1 MNIKIKILGISCY
14 YHDSSAALLVDG
26 EIKSAVQEERF
37 TRKKNDSSF
46 PINSIKHILKKN
58 NLTITEIDHIV
69 FYEKPFLK
77 FTRLLETYLAHAP
90 VGFASFKK
98 AIPTW
103 IKEKLFQKREIINEL
118 KKLDDSFNGKILFSE
133 HHISHA
139 ASAFYPSPFEESL
152 IITLDAV
159 GEYTTSSIAV
169 GKGNKINLKKKID
182 YPHSLGMLYSAFTYY
197 CGFKVNEGEYKL
209 MGLAPFGEPK
219 YCDKILDNL
228 IHVYE
233 DGSFDLNMEYF
244 SFSTGLTM
252 INNKF
257 EKLFGRETK
266 QVHEKFDE
274 FHMDIAS
281 SIQKVT
287 EEIILKICKFY
298 QKKYKQKNLCLAG
311 GVALNCVANGKI
323 LKSKIFAD
331 IWIQPAA
338 GDAGGSLGA
347 AYTIWFDKLENS
359 RKIKEGEDSMKGS
372 FLGPSY
378 TNDQI
383 KINLDDMKANYEYL
397 NDGDINNKVTEI
409 LNNKGLIGWFQG
421 SMEYGPRALGN
432 RSIIAHPG
440 FMDMQQKINMQIKFR
455 EGFRPFAPAVLS
467 EETIKYFENNNQNS
481 YMLIVSDLKS
491 NLTEN
496 QESLKK
502 EKGFKKLD
510 VKRSSLQ
517 AITHVDYSA
526 RVQSV
531 KKEQNQKFYN
541 LIDTF
546 YKKTGIPMIIN
557 TSFNINNEPIVCT
570 VKDAFQCFMVT
581 DLDYLVCGN
590 YLLDKKKQFQKN

>member
-1 MNIKIKILGISCY
+1 
-14 YHDSSAALLVDG
+14 
-26 EIKSAVQEERF
+26 
-37 TRKKNDSSF
+37 
-46 PINSIKHILKKN
+46 
-58 NLTITEIDHIV
+58 
-69 FYEKPFLK
+69 
-77 FTRLLETYLAHAP
+77 
-90 VGFASFKK
+90 
-98 AIPTW
+98 
-103 IKEKLFQKREIINEL
+103 
-118 KKLDDSFNGKILFSE
+118 
-133 HHISHA
+133 
-139 ASAFYPSPFEESL
+139 
-152 IITLDAV
+152 
-159 GEYTTSSIAV
+159 
-169 GKGNKINLKKKID
+169 
-182 YPHSLGMLYSAFTYY
+182 
-197 CGFKVNEGEYKL
+197 
-209 MGLAPFGEPK
+209 
-219 YCDKILDNL
+219 
-228 IHVYE
+228 
-233 DGSFDLNMEYF
+233 
-244 SFSTGLTM
+244 
-252 INNKF
+252 
-257 EKLFGRETK
+257 
-266 QVHEKFDE
+266 
-274 FHMDIAS
+274 
-281 SIQKVT
+281 
-287 EEIILKICKFY
+287 
-298 QKKYKQKNLCLAG
+298 
-311 GVALNCVANGKI
+311 
-323 LKSKIFAD
+323 
-331 IWIQPAA
+331 
-338 GDAGGSLGA
+338 
-347 AYTIWFDKLENS
+347 
-359 RKIKEGEDSMKGS
+359 MKGS

-397 NDGDINNKVTEI
+397 NDSDINNKVTEI